1 MACHAPGVTAQQ
13 RAELFIGG
21 LPDHIRVD
29 VELRET
35 QDLQTAMYYAS
46 AFERRAQALQ
56 QATPAR
62 GGRQPARP
70 PPTTS
75 VPGRI
80 TPATPAATA
89 PAMTR
94 TFCQSLRPSSSSD
107 AAKGFALTAMNPK
120 CRATSVRAY
129 STWR

>member
-1 MACHAPGVTAQQ
+1 MAQQ

-29 VELRET
+29 VELREP
-35 QDLQTAMYYAS
+35 QDLQMAMYYAN

-56 QATPAR
+56 QATPTR
-62 GGRQPARP
+62 GGRQSARP
-70 PPTTS
+70 PPTTPG
-75 VPGRI
+75 PGR
-80 TPATPAATA
+80 TTTATTAPPALAAT
-89 PAMTR
+89 R
-94 TFCQSLRPSSSSD
+94 TSIGYLRPSSSSD
-107 AAKGFALTAMNPK
+107 AAKGFALTAMNPT